1 MQSKD
6 NTCPTCKG
14 RGWEVA
20 ANGCSLVLCTSCHGS
35 GQQEDKPTKAEQ
47 CYRCGCA
54 PCRCGEDDS
63 KPEKPME
70 NQFTDVRNMVSEQ
83 LRKTELAF
91 GGCKKCYGKGYA
103 TVLDAWSWHDT
114 DTDIGS
120 PGGRGRREELKVKF
134 CTCDRGKQLEALLA
148 TEYDRGYAKGVVEA
162 ASNYATIDNPDSTSY
177 TERFAQRLK
186 GAYDRGKVETIELIE
201 GLIGE
206 DEDYKHTAEYR
217 EEGRNDLKAQLRQS
231 LKELSE

>member
-148 TEYDRGYAKGVVEA
+148 TEYDRGNEDGAKALAEFVNDRLDNSGVDNFEA
-162 ASNYATIDNPDSTSY
+162 RSLIREFLTK
-177 TERFAQRLK
+177 LK
-186 GAYDRGKVETIELIE
+186 SK
-201 GLIGE
+201 GE
-206 DEDYKHTAEYR
+206 SK
-217 EEGRNDLKAQLRQS
+217 
-231 LKELSE
+231 